1 MPLQLPS
8 VITILEY
15 RNASTSALWNSSSIQ
30 TPDHEKGQRNS
41 ILSPE
46 FVSVTEVDRGPAV
59 SDISSSHCQMFYSV
73 PPSRGL
79 WISANVA
86 IVLQDWNNLTVL
98 LSKYMYLCLTIFL
111 FHACWL
117 SLWCIINANIKE
129 VFDGNT
135 NICEPVNILYCK
147 LKSSNKQVFSY
158 TIVSNLTL
166 SDDLSQT
173 KLFCNNGAINSQCP
187 TSCTHLQTIQIK
199 NPGG

>member
-15 RNASTSALWNSSSIQ
+15 RNVSTSVLWYSSSIQ
-30 TPDHEKGQRNS
+30 TPDHDKGQRNS

-86 IVLQDWNNLTVL
+86 TVLQDWNNFTVL

-111 FHACWL
+111 FHACLL
-117 SLWCIINANIKE
+117 SLWCIIN
-129 VFDGNT
+129 
-135 NICEPVNILYCK
+135 K
-147 LKSSNKQVFSY
+147 LKSSNKLVFSY
-158 TIVSNLTL
+158 TIISNLTL